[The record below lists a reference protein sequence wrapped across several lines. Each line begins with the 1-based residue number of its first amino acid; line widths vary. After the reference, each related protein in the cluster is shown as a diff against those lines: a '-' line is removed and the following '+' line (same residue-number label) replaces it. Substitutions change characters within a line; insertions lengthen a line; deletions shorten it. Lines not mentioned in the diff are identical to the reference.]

1 MPFTMLEEAPL
12 FETQNARMR
21 TYATP
26 SQNGSG
32 LAVWRTEMEP
42 AAQGPVHRAD
52 REQVLVVVAGRLR
65 VSLGTEIRDLGPGDA
80 VVISAGAER
89 MISNPFDEPAILIT
103 ASEPDATA
111 QTPAASHVPIPWT
124 T

>member
-1 MPFTMLEEAPL
+1 MPFTMLDEAPL
-12 FETQNARMR
+12 FETENARMR

-42 AAQGPVHRAD
+42 AAAGPRHRAD
-52 REQVLVVVAGRLR
+52 REQVLVVVMGRLR
-65 VSLGTEIRDLGPGDA
+65 AVLGAEIRDLGPGDA
-80 VVISAGAER
+80 VVVPAGVER
-89 MISNPFDEPAILIT
+89 MISNPFTEPAILIS
-103 ASEPDATA
+103 ASEPDAVART
-111 QTPAASHVPIPWT
+111 QAASHVPIPWT